1 MPSKSKTKKLKR
13 VPHPEKTP
21 YHRKPENLTLEA
33 WQKKLRKQFVVDRYF
48 RITKM
53 GGHPVFADYDVFN
66 PETKNSYKVA
76 LRDNKEGKA
85 DSMNFCS
92 CMDFKTNRLGT
103 CKHLEAVLK
112 QVRDTP
118 RFADMLLRGYNPS
131 YTSVY
136 LQYGEQRNVKIRIGT
151 DNWASFYKL
160 AAQYFENN
168 TLNLEAYSKFE
179 FFLTQARAINE
190 EFRCYDD
197 ALEYVLTVREH
208 QRRNDKITGNY
219 PSGSE
224 LKDLLKTTLFPYQ
237 QQGVLFAAKAGRCLI
252 ADEMGLGKTIQ
263 AIGAAELLK
272 REQNIRTVLVICPTS
287 LKYQWQSEIRRFTDS
302 SVKVIEGAPHLRSKQ
317 YTSDEQYKIA
327 SYHTVSR
334 DVEVVNNAEY
344 DLIILDEAQR
354 IKNWKTKLAQS
365 IKKIKSPYAIVL
377 TGTPIENKLED
388 LYSIMQFIDPFKLGP
403 YYRFLSYHQIT
414 DDTTGKVVG
423 YQYLHEI
430 SEKMSDVMVR
440 RLKQEVLAQLPE
452 RMEKILYVPMTEKQ
466 LDLYD
471 GYYDMV
477 ARLVRKWRN
486 YGFLSETDR
495 QRLMIGLN
503 CMRMVCDSTYILDQD
518 YEHRYDTKIEELMS
532 ILDEVFEASSDKV
545 VIFSQWMRMTYLVAR
560 ELEMR
565 GVPFEYLHGGVPSEK
580 RKDLFDRFNNNPDCR
595 VFLSTDA
602 GSTGLNLQ
610 SASMIINLDIPWN
623 PAVLEQRIARVHR
636 MGQKNRVS
644 VINFVANLTIEHR
657 MLLVLVFKS
666 ALAQGILD
674 DGEDTIFMDTDK
686 FTKFMETV
694 EAVTVDMQGEAMV
707 STEQAME
714 ALEMG
719 ERVEKGEEGEEDK
732 KVEEVEEEEEEEDEE
747 EEYEEEYEDEY
758 VDEEDDEHDEHEY
771 EGETEEEVKYE
782 KVVSFE
788 GDDDITPIDTI
799 TESQSVE
806 SSTTVSST
814 TQPSPQDLLAGGF
827 RFLSGL
833 AQTLSSPEATQ
844 KLVSSM
850 VERDEKTGRSYVKIP
865 VDDQQTVTNVMN
877 LLGQL
882 FKGFG
887 K

>member
-1 MPSKSKTKKLKR
+1 
-13 VPHPEKTP
+13 
-21 YHRKPENLTLEA
+21 
-33 WQKKLRKQFVVDRYF
+33 
-48 RITKM
+48 
-53 GGHPVFADYDVFN
+53 
-66 PETKNSYKVA
+66 
-76 LRDNKEGKA
+76 
-85 DSMNFCS
+85 
-92 CMDFKTNRLGT
+92 
-103 CKHLEAVLK
+103 
-112 QVRDTP
+112 
-118 RFADMLLRGYNPS
+118 
-131 YTSVY
+131 
-136 LQYGEQRNVKIRIGT
+136 
-151 DNWASFYKL
+151 
-160 AAQYFENN
+160 
-168 TLNLEAYSKFE
+168 
-179 FFLTQARAINE
+179 
-190 EFRCYDD
+190 
-197 ALEYVLTVREH
+197 
-208 QRRNDKITGNY
+208 
-219 PSGSE
+219 
-224 LKDLLKTTLFPYQ
+224 
-237 QQGVLFAAKAGRCLI
+237 
-252 ADEMGLGKTIQ
+252 
-263 AIGAAELLK
+263 
-272 REQNIRTVLVICPTS
+272 
-287 LKYQWQSEIRRFTDS
+287 
-302 SVKVIEGAPHLRSKQ
+302 
-317 YTSDEQYKIA
+317 
-327 SYHTVSR
+327 
-334 DVEVVNNAEY
+334 
-344 DLIILDEAQR
+344 
-354 IKNWKTKLAQS
+354 
-365 IKKIKSPYAIVL
+365 
-377 TGTPIENKLED
+377 
-388 LYSIMQFIDPFKLGP
+388 
-403 YYRFLSYHQIT
+403 
-414 DDTTGKVVG
+414 
-423 YQYLHEI
+423 
-430 SEKMSDVMVR
+430 
-440 RLKQEVLAQLPE
+440 
-452 RMEKILYVPMTEKQ
+452 
-466 LDLYD
+466 
-471 GYYDMV
+471 
-477 ARLVRKWRN
+477 
-486 YGFLSETDR
+486 
-495 QRLMIGLN
+495 
-503 CMRMVCDSTYILDQD
+503 
-518 YEHRYDTKIEELMS
+518 
-532 ILDEVFEASSDKV
+532 
-545 VIFSQWMRMTYLVAR
+545 
-560 ELEMR
+560 
-565 GVPFEYLHGGVPSEK
+565 
-580 RKDLFDRFNNNPDCR
+580 
-595 VFLSTDA
+595 
-602 GSTGLNLQ
+602 
-610 SASMIINLDIPWN
+610 
-623 PAVLEQRIARVHR
+623 